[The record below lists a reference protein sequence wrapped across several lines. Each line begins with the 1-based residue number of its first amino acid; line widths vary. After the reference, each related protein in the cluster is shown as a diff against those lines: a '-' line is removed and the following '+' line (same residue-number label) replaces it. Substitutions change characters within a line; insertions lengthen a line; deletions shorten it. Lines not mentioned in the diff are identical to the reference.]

1 MPPRS
6 TGRKLSSSRLPQAC
20 PRRAPGKP
28 RGLSWASPLPGPGAG
43 DRGVWTV
50 CSDEWKWSR
59 DGGQGSERC
68 VLLSCSDGRW
78 GLGALGV
85 RGGGRVALWDEWSVG
100 RGRGFGAGR
109 GDGAVLAPSDTSS
122 GRCWVVGTAPP
133 ICVFEKVSKYGASDW
148 LGL

>member
-1 MPPRS
+1 M
-6 TGRKLSSSRLPQAC
+6 C
-20 PRRAPGKP
+20 
-28 RGLSWASPLPGPGAG
+28 GLSAQMNGSGPGMEG
-43 DRGVWTV
+43 KGLRGVYCCPAVTG
-50 CSDEWKWSR
+50 
-59 DGGQGSERC
+59 DGG
-68 VLLSCSDGRW
+68 W
-78 GLGALGV
+78 GALGV